1 MKSYKLFFTLLI
13 LLITVGCTQAEK
25 ETSIPVN
32 NQAELNQP
40 VELEQQDYFNI
51 GELIT
56 LSEDS
61 YFFQISYQ
69 RQIPFKDEP
78 QITYKPFFEYDY
90 EEDFKSGELLNEDTV
105 HFESLYSASEKD
117 PYAAWY
123 IGSENYHYLD
133 FAVVTNNEMK
143 NTEELFFIFVSGA
156 HEWVTKVVDE
166 QDVEIT
172 PFHDDSDIDI
182 YHFNTDKWYTIY
194 FKNIN
199 QDIWHIKVKLTW

>member
-1 MKSYKLFFTLLI
+1 MNGYKLFFILLI
-13 LLITVGCTQAEK
+13 LHITVGCTQVEK

-32 NQAELNQP
+32 NQTELNQP
-40 VELEQQDYFNI
+40 VETEQQDYFDI

-69 RQIPFKDEP
+69 RQIPFKEKP
-78 QITYKPFFEYDY
+78 QITYKPFFGYNY
-90 EEDFKSGELLNEDTV
+90 EEKFKPGELLNEDTV

-117 PYAAWY
+117 PYAAWS

-143 NTEELFFIFVSGA
+143 NNDVLFFIFASGEHA
-156 HEWVTKVVDE
+156 WVTKVDDY
-166 QDVEIT
+166 QGTEIT

-182 YHFNTDKWYTIY
+182 YRFKVNKWYTIY

-199 QDIWHIKVKLTW
+199 QDIWHIKVKLSW